1 MNELNLTIDCETI
14 DKIPDRIKTDTGYEY
29 PAEFHNRLFKNNN
42 NYIYFRKS
50 STFEI
55 PCDIIDSL
63 MNIIFNTIVDKI
75 KDQVVDAID
84 MSEAEKNSIRT
95 QLEDS
100 KNALESFNIKMNMIN
115 AKYEELVKIP
125 ENVNRQL
132 KQLLE
137 EISEFIDK
145 KITDKISALNVVN
158 EKSDSENAS
167 KKLKLSDLL
176 VLKENFDPK
185 DLIEFRKVGII

>member
-29 PAEFHNRLFKNNN
+29 PTEFHNRLFKNNN

-75 KDQVVDAID
+75 KDQVIDAID
-84 MSEAEKNSIRT
+84 MSEADKNSIRT

-100 KNALESFNIKMNMIN
+100 KNALETFNIKMNMIN

-145 KITDKISALNVVN
+145 KITDKMSALNVVN

>member
-1 MNELNLTIDCETI
+1 MDEFNLTIDCENI
-14 DKIPDRIKTDTGYEY
+14 DTIPDRIKTDTGYEY
-29 PAEFHNRLFKNNN
+29 PTEFRNRLFKNNN

-63 MNIIFNTIVDKI
+63 MKIIFNMIVDKI
-75 KDQVVDAID
+75 KDQIVDAID
-84 MSEAEKNSIRT
+84 MAEADKKSIRT

-100 KNALESFNIKMNMIN
+100 KNALESFNIKINMIN
-115 AKYEELVKIP
+115 TKYEELVKIP
-125 ENVNRQL
+125 ENVNHQL

-145 KITDKISALNVVN
+145 KITDKMSALNVVN
-158 EKSDSENAS
+158 EKSDNENTS
-167 KKLKLSDLL
+167 KKLKLTDLL

-185 DLIEFRKVGII
+185 DLIEFRKVGMI

>member
-1 MNELNLTIDCETI
+1 MDEFNLTIDCENI
-14 DKIPDRIKTDTGYEY
+14 DTIPDRIKTDTGYEY
-29 PAEFHNRLFKNNN
+29 PTEFRNRLFKNNN

-55 PCDIIDSL
+55 PCDIIDNL
-63 MNIIFNTIVDKI
+63 MKIIFNMIVDKI
-75 KDQVVDAID
+75 KDQIVDAID
-84 MSEAEKNSIRT
+84 MAEADKKSIRT

-100 KNALESFNIKMNMIN
+100 KNALESFNIKINMIN
-115 AKYEELVKIP
+115 TKYEELVKIP
-125 ENVNRQL
+125 ENVNHQL

-145 KITDKISALNVVN
+145 KITDKMSALNVVN
-158 EKSDSENAS
+158 EKSDSENTS
-167 KKLKLSDLL
+167 KKLKLTDLL

-185 DLIEFRKVGII
+185 DLIEFRKVGMI

>member
-1 MNELNLTIDCETI
+1 MNEFNLTIDCENIDTI
-14 DKIPDRIKTDTGYEY
+14 PERIKTDTGYEY
-29 PAEFHNRLFKNNN
+29 PAEFQNRLFKNNN

-55 PCDIIDSL
+55 PCDIIDNL
-63 MNIIFNTIVDKI
+63 MNIIFSTIVDKI
-75 KDQVVDAID
+75 KDQIVDAID
-84 MSEAEKNSIRT
+84 MSEADKNVIRS

-115 AKYEELVKIP
+115 TKYEELVKIP

-137 EISEFIDK
+137 DISEFIDK
-145 KITDKISALNVVN
+145 KITDKMSALNVVN
-158 EKSDSENAS
+158 EKSDNENIS
-167 KKLKLSDLL
+167 KKLKLTDLL

>member
-1 MNELNLTIDCETI
+1 
-14 DKIPDRIKTDTGYEY
+14 
-29 PAEFHNRLFKNNN
+29 
-42 NYIYFRKS
+42 
-50 STFEI
+50 
-55 PCDIIDSL
+55 
-63 MNIIFNTIVDKI
+63 
-75 KDQVVDAID
+75 
-84 MSEAEKNSIRT
+84 
-95 QLEDS
+95 
-100 KNALESFNIKMNMIN
+100 MIN

-145 KITDKISALNVVN
+145 KITDKMSALNVVN
-158 EKSDSENAS
+158 EKSDSENTS
-167 KKLKLSDLL
+167 KKLKLTDLL